1 MWQHSNLMENEG
13 SELLRVYELETQKPM
28 EEEIPQQFDRELSL
42 IIWKGVFESSFNS
55 LAEIA
60 ANIEPPKY
68 HGFKD
73 VESAEYL
80 ANCLLNIMRKSHNGG
95 FDTVTKALELL
106 WEVKPKPEPQEPI

>member
-1 MWQHSNLMENEG
+1 
-13 SELLRVYELETQKPM
+13 M

-95 FDTVTKALELL
+95 FHTVTKALELL
-106 WEVKPKPEPQEPI
+106 EGEGE